1 MLETVTHSLAPVIDA
16 ESRILLLGTMPSPK
30 SRETGFYYGHPQ
42 NQFWNV
48 LAAVFDT
55 GTPQSI
61 PEKLA
66 FLHAH
71 HIALWDVLHSCEIK
85 GAEDSSIQ
93 NPVVHDI
100 RSLLSKA
107 PDPPDFHHRE
117 KGYRSVYEILFSRHA
132 AGVHLSSLHKCG
144 QSRPLS
150 FYSIGNR
157 IFHSP
162 HLSDRRYPLKS

>member
-1 MLETVTHSLAPVIDA
+1 MLETVTPSLAPVIDA

-107 PDPPDFHHRE
+107 PIRQIFTTGKKATALYTKYCFPDTQRE
-117 KGYRSVYEILFSRHA
+117 SIYLPSTSA
-132 AGVHLSSLHKCG
+132 ANRGRFPFTALVTE
-144 QSRPLS
+144 
-150 FYSIGNR
+150 YSILR
-157 IFHSP
+157 TYLTDVTP
-162 HLSDRRYPLKS
+162 

>member
-107 PDPPDFHHRE
+107 PIRQISPQGKRLPLCIRNTVFPTRSGSPSIFPPQVRP
-117 KGYRSVYEILFSRHA
+117 IA
-132 AGVHLSSLHKCG
+132 AAFLLQHW
-144 QSRPLS
+144 
-150 FYSIGNR
+150 
-157 IFHSP
+157 
-162 HLSDRRYPLKS
+162 